1 MIQMEAHRYR
11 EASTGYQQGG
21 EEGGA
26 IQRWGSGRHTVSVRW
41 KMSSRMHC
49 TTWRIEPGLCN
60 NYKRKANFTN
70 CTIRKGRKRGE
81 EGGKK
86 GRKRM
91 AFLEVKKPILIRPF
105 LAKEFINFFNLLIL
119 IGG

>member
-1 MIQMEAHRYR
+1 MIQLEAHRYR
-11 EASTGYQQGG
+11 AASTGYQRGG
-21 EEGGA
+21 EGGGA

-41 KMSSRMHC
+41 KMSPRMHW
-49 TTWRIEPGLCN
+49 TTWGIEPGLCN

-70 CTIRKGRKRGE
+70 CIIRKKRKRGE

-91 AFLEVKKPILIRPF
+91 AFLEVKKPILIRPSS
-105 LAKEFINFFNLLIL
+105 KGMYFILFF
-119 IGG
+119 

>member
-1 MIQMEAHRYR
+1 MGEWEAR
-11 EASTGYQQGG
+11 
-21 EEGGA
+21 
-26 IQRWGSGRHTVSVRW
+26 SVRW
-41 KMSSRMHC
+41 KMSSGMHC
-49 TTWRIEPGLCN
+49 TTWGIEPGLSN
-60 NYKRKANFTN
+60 NCKRKANFTN
-70 CTIRKGRKRGE
+70 CVIRQERKRGE

-105 LAKEFINFFNLLIL
+105 LAKGFIFFNLLIL